1 MSRYLRELLEN
12 RRSRKDGKLNQG
24 REFLPEG
31 RDTADEFNF
40 NEAILIDHLVRPC
53 EHILRNRETDL
64 LGRSSTVVRGTRM
77 INPSHGEETTTRQ

>member
-1 MSRYLRELLEN
+1 
-12 RRSRKDGKLNQG
+12 LNQG

-31 RDTADEFNF
+31 CDTAADEFNF

-64 LGRSSTVVRGTRM
+64 LGRSSTVVRGKSDDQPVARRRNHNTAIAAIVMKTQIMLR
-77 INPSHGEETTTRQ
+77 IIT